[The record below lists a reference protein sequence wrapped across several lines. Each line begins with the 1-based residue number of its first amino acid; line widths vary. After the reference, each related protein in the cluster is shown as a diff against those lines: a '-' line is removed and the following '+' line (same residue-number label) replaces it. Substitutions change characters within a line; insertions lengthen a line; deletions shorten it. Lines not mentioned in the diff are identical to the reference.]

1 MRKTRVVSI
10 GNLKIGGGQ
19 PVAVQSMTNT
29 DTRDVTATVAQ
40 IRSLVA
46 SGCEIVRVTIPDAKA
61 AEAFA
66 KIRAKVPGV
75 PLVADIHFDHRL
87 ALLAVNAGADK
98 IRINPGNLGGPAKLA
113 EVVTACKKRK
123 IPIRVGVNG
132 GSLERGLDST
142 PGVTGSRPLGSG
154 VMADQLVESAV
165 RNVRLIEKLG
175 YKNLVVSAKA
185 TSVPVTVNA
194 YRRLSKLL
202 PYPLHLGVTEAGSFE
217 TGTVKSCAGLGALL
231 ADGIGDTI
239 RISLTDTPEREVKV
253 AWDLLRALELRKK
266 GVNVISCP
274 TCGRTE
280 VDLITL
286 VKKAEARLAHI
297 DLPITVAV
305 MGCIVNGPGEAKHA
319 DFALVG
325 GKSMFALYR
334 AGTLVKS
341 IKEQDALEELIALI
355 QSAEADKL

>member
-1 MRKTRVVSI
+1 MRKTHVIKI
-10 GNLKIGGGQ
+10 GNLQIGGSH

-29 DTRDVTATVAQ
+29 DTRDVAATVRQ
-40 IRSLVA
+40 IRSLLA

-61 AEAFA
+61 AAAFA
-66 KIRAKVPGV
+66 KIRAKVLSV

-98 IRINPGNLGGPAKLA
+98 IRINPGNLGGPTKLA
-113 EVVTACKKRK
+113 EVVAACKKRK

-132 GSLERGLDST
+132 GSLERGLT
-142 PGVTGSRPLGSG
+142 TKK
-154 VMADQLVESAV
+154 MADQLIESAV
-165 RNVRLIEKLG
+165 KNVRLIEKLG

-185 TSVPVTVNA
+185 TSVPVTIKA
-194 YRRLSKLL
+194 YRRLSTLL

-231 ADGIGDTI
+231 ADNIGDTI

-266 GVNVISCP
+266 GVNVVACP

-280 VDLITL
+280 VDLISL
-286 VKKAEARLAHI
+286 VKKVEARLAHI

-305 MGCIVNGPGEAKHA
+305 MGCVVNGPGEAGHA

-325 GKSMFALYR
+325 GKKMFALYR
-334 AGTLVKS
+334 AGALVKS
-341 IKEQDALEELIALI
+341 VKEKDALEELITMI
-355 QSAEADKL
+355 QSAEADKLWK